1 MSVGPARHRWHACNI
16 TAPQEDRFLPSFNDP
31 SFQDRVAS
39 AAKAKQKA
47 LEKLKAKPPVDE
59 ALQAQQREAREA
71 REQLLAQERAAK
83 QEARAAE
90 KAEKA
95 AKKAAEEA
103 AAKEAAE
110 LKAARLKPPSA
121 AEMKA
126 ARDARYAA
134 RKARK

>member
-1 MSVGPARHRWHACNI
+1 MA
-16 TAPQEDRFLPSFNDP
+16 SFKDP

-39 AAKAKQKA
+39 AGKAKQKA
-47 LEKLKAKPPVDE
+47 LDQLKAKPSVDE
-59 ALQAQQREAREA
+59 GLMASRRRAWDSRAQARYE
-71 REQLLAQERAAK
+71 ERAAK
-83 QEARAAE
+83 TDANAAA

-95 AKKAAEEA
+95 ALKAAELAEAKA
-103 AAKEAAE
+103 AAA

-134 RKARK
+134 RKTRT